1 MGREYSAGLIDQVY
15 ARVCYTDL
23 RKQILSRASR
33 IQSPVEM
40 MITLPMIKNFTERR
54 DVRKVLTS
62 ISNDLG
68 IELGGV
74 RIVFTKSAS
83 IGAIINA
90 RSDHRDLDNK
100 TKVGYKKLVNRSTSS
115 DNSKPDT
122 STAN

>member
-1 MGREYSAGLIDQVY
+1 
-15 ARVCYTDL
+15 
-23 RKQILSRASR
+23 
-33 IQSPVEM
+33 M

-74 RIVFTKSAS
+74 QIVFTKSAS

-100 TKVGYKKLVNRSTSS
+100 TKIGYKKLVNRSTSS